1 MQKTVHSVAQVAFFF
16 FVGFGL
22 VQMSAAFLVAQGVG
36 GPLAQLLFNTLDLP
50 FLLAALVYGTAQ
62 LSLKLEDLTGNLEW
76 PLVICSLGSLVLFL
90 AALSINFLF
99 LDA

>member
-22 VQMSAAFLVAQGVG
+22 LHISSAFLVAQEVG
-36 GPLAQLLFNTLDLP
+36 GPLAQFLFKALDLP

-62 LSLKLEDLTGNLEW
+62 LSLKLESLTGNLEW